1 MNIINP
7 ATNEVIKTLEA
18 DSSETITTKYLKAK
32 DAQWEWSRKNLDER
46 ISCIKIFSDLLEQN
60 KENLARDL
68 TLEVGKPLQESIN
81 EVNGARNRIKFF
93 VEQSKQILSEK
104 EVHVDGNTRE
114 VLSFDAL
121 GVIANISAWNYPFL
135 VGVNVFIP
143 ALIAGN
149 AVLYKPS
156 EFAAMT
162 GLNIA
167 RLLHQA
173 GIPSDVF
180 ACIIGDYQAGEVL
193 LDLPLDGY
201 FFTGSFKT
209 GKYIAE
215 RVASKLV
222 PVGLELGGKDPLY
235 VTDELADIKQV
246 AAAVAE
252 GCFYNNGQSCCAVER
267 VYVHENVYAAF
278 MEHFLAETKALKVGN
293 PLESGFQQ
301 GAITRSVHIA
311 FLEDQIGDAIE
322 KGATL
327 LHGGKKI
334 DSAGSFFAPTILTEV
349 NHSMKVMTEETFGP
363 VIGVMKVKNDD
374 EAIALMNDCQYG
386 LTAAVYSK
394 NNDRAKK
401 IVSQIN
407 AGTSYINCCDRVSP
421 YLPWAG
427 RKQSGLGATL
437 SYLGVLVFAKPRG
450 QHIRKVPADL

>member
-1 MNIINP
+1 MNIVNP
-7 ATNEVIKTLEA
+7 ASNEIIKVVTA
-18 DSSETITTKYLKAK
+18 DNKESILNKYERAKNAQSS
-32 DAQWEWSRKNLDER
+32 WSKKNLDER
-46 ISCIKIFSDLLEQN
+46 IACIVKFSDLLDKN
-60 KENLARDL
+60 KEELARDL
-68 TLEVGKPLQESIN
+68 TLEVGKPLQESLN

-93 VEQSKQILSEK
+93 VEQSKKWLTESQVNL
-104 EVHVDGNTRE
+104 DGNTKE

-135 VGVNVFIP
+135 VGVNVFVP

-156 EFAAMT
+156 EFATMT
-162 GLNIA
+162 GLNIG
-167 RLLHQA
+167 RLLFEA
-173 GIPSDVF
+173 EIPEDVF
-180 ACIIGDYQAGEVL
+180 SVVVGEKEAGEAL

-267 VYVHENVYAAF
+267 VYVHENVYGEF
-278 MEHFLAETKALKVGN
+278 MGHFLAETKTLKVGN
-293 PLESGFQQ
+293 PLEKGSNQ
-301 GAITRSVHIA
+301 GAITRSVHVP
-311 FLEDQIGDAIE
+311 FLEDQIKDAIT

-327 LHGGKKI
+327 LHGGKRI
-334 DSAGSFFAPTILTEV
+334 EGAGSFFPPTILSEV
-349 NHSMKVMTEETFGP
+349 NHSMRVMTEETFGP
-363 VIGVMKVKNDD
+363 IIGVMKVKNDE
-374 EAIALMNDCQYG
+374 EAIKLMNDCEYG
-386 LTAAVYSK
+386 LTASVYSK
-394 NNDRAKK
+394 NIDRAKRV
-401 IVSQIN
+401 VSQIN
-407 AGTSYINCCDRVSP
+407 AGTSYVNCCDRVSP

-427 RKQSGLGATL
+427 RKHSGMGATL
-437 SYLGVLVFAKPRG
+437 SYLGVLAFAKPRG
-450 QHIRKVPADL
+450 QHIRS